1 MRSSKIVYEKSCDKN
16 DLKTVS
22 FKSNKLQQTS
32 RDCMSPDPVS
42 SSPPS
47 KFIINLYSR
56 MIAFSSDGD
65 YVGPAPGAGP
75 ANSLTIPKSLIK
87 V

>member
-16 DLKTVS
+16 DLKTIS

-56 MIAFSSDGD
+56 MIAFSSDD
-65 YVGPAPGAGP
+65 VGAGSGTGTG
-75 ANSLTIPKSLIK
+75 NSLTNSKSLIK